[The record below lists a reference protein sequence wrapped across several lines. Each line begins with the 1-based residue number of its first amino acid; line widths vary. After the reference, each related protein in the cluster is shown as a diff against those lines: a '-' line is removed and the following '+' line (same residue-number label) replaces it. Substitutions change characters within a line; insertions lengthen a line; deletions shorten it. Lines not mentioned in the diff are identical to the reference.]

1 MDIGHWSVMNTNDI
15 GFIISCVQNGRVFW
29 TYHSSMRLA
38 GRNISRETILRYIQD
53 IEVIETYGDDFPL
66 PSCLCLLRGEKNT
79 AIHIVIAIDKAAN
92 NIRIVTVYKP
102 GVAQWSEDFRERKQ
116 K

>member
-1 MDIGHWSVMNTNDI
+1 MNTNDL
-15 GFIISCVQNGRVFW
+15 GFIKSCVQNGRVFW
-29 TYHSSMRLA
+29 TYHSSMRLS
-38 GRNISRETILRYIQD
+38 GRGIARETILRYIESA
-53 IEVIETYGDDFPL
+53 EVIEAYGDDFPL
-66 PSCLCLLRGEKNT
+66 PSCLCLLIGDKNT

-102 GVAQWSEDFRERKQ
+102 DITQWSDDFRERKQ